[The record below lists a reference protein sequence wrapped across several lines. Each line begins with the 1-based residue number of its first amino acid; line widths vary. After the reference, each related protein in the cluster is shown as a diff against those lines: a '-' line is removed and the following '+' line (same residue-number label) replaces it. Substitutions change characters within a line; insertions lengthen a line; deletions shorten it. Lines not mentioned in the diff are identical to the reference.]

1 MYSFLCLGVMSTLIF
16 IILPYSTRENVVRS
30 SWDKIPKTKHSKQ
43 VSQKRNRLEFTNDW
57 DGSSQLFVDHKSENS
72 HHGGTA
78 IVEFDG
84 TLGELGLLIEGVP
97 SEVKGSV
104 TEVTDELV
112 SGSFNVLH
120 DEELEGT
127 NGGDHLEES
136 GLRDGVGSR
145 DGGPSVRVGVEGVS
159 GLVDGSGKVDTVS
172 GGDLSKEG
180 KHTNAAV
187 LDLDESETVEL
198 FLVTVF
204 NESERIEESERRLG
218 SEGIL
223 EGSQGGGGLA
233 LLDRSESGSRGDK
246 GGNNGGLHGDLV
258 CLISVWTFQKL
269 KL

>member
-1 MYSFLCLGVMSTLIF
+1 MRFFCLGVMSTLIF

-145 DGGPSVRVGVEGVS
+145 DGGPSVRVGGEGVT
-159 GLVDGSGKVDTVS
+159 GVVDGSRKVDTVT
-172 GGDLSKEG
+172 GGDLSEEG
-180 KHTNAAV
+180 KHTDASV
-187 LDLDESETVEL
+187 LDFDVSETVEL